1 MAVKFRTILAL
12 TIDCWYGFCGVIV
25 QSRAGVSPASRTLD
39 GTRILRKIEHGCVR
53 GTIALTAVATYSPP
67 FLAAKIVRKLTAV
80 NTQWRG
86 AIGRTCSGG
95 AIAEPS
101 WMIVHSRRD

>member
-12 TIDCWYGFCGVIV
+12 TNDCWYGFCGVTV

-39 GTRILRKIEHGCVR
+39 GTRILRKIEHGCER
-53 GTIALTAVATYSPP
+53 GTIALTAIATYSPP

-80 NTQWRG
+80 N
-86 AIGRTCSGG
+86 
-95 AIAEPS
+95 
-101 WMIVHSRRD
+101 SRHAPKRV